1 MGQHLVAAGYLIA
14 VAGELV
20 QRVVLDRLE
29 VRAQG
34 VLPRGVAFLGQL
46 PPQLSRGDAMRLTS
60 KSRISSS
67 RAASGRVALAHS

>member
-29 VRAQG
+29 VHAQG

-46 PPQLSRGDAMRLTS
+46 DRLSYLGETRCA
-60 KSRISSS
+60 
-67 RAASGRVALAHS
+67 